1 MFSHVQGA
9 LQGLLNI
16 HFPDGTVLQ
25 IHTFADPLIDDALD
39 AFLDLKT
46 RDDPLIQASARY
58 THAYLSEGRH
68 GLKALHGIPV
78 RNFRTHLSIKTRLPP
93 GEDLRRQVEAHMQ
106 KLGIR
111 RLTPDDMMTFY
122 PR

>member
-25 IHTFADPLIDDALD
+25 IHTFADPLIDAAPD

-58 THAYLSEGRH
+58 THAYLSEGRP

-78 RNFRTHLSIKTRLPP
+78 RNSRTLLSTTTRRPL
-93 GEDLRRQVEAHMQ
+93 GQALRRPDRKCVLMGQSVSV
-106 KLGIR
+106 
-111 RLTPDDMMTFY
+111 RLI
-122 PR
+122 